1 MHISQNRRRLVLA
14 LLIAAAILALLALGL
29 WLRRTRKPSGQLA
42 LTPAAFSDLPGWRE
56 DTVAQAI
63 PALLRSCGRMAG
75 LPDSEP
81 LGGAGFA
88 GTAGDW
94 RQACAAADR
103 VPAGDSA
110 AARAFFEQRFR
121 PWAAA
126 DGGARSGLFTGY
138 YEPLLRGSR
147 KRSARYSVPLYA
159 RPPELVTVDL
169 GTFREDLRG
178 KRLAGRVEEGA
189 LVPLPDRTAIQR
201 GALANRGLELVWV
214 DSPVDAFFLQIQ
226 GSGRVQLAEGGEMR
240 VGYAAA
246 NGHTYTA
253 VGRELVRRGVYKPA
267 EVSMQSIRRWLEQH
281 PAEADGLMDTNA
293 SYVFFKEIEG
303 EGPLGA
309 EGVPLTPG
317 RSLAVDLQHWP
328 LGIPLW
334 LDATSPAPHDDEP
347 DRPLRRLVIA
357 QDTGGAIRGPVR
369 GDVFWGGGR
378 DAEAIAGKMKN
389 QGRLWVLLPKEI
401 SAPTARVSH
410 PGPPG

>member
-1 MHISQNRRRLVLA
+1 
-14 LLIAAAILALLALGL
+14 
-29 WLRRTRKPSGQLA
+29 
-42 LTPAAFSDLPGWRE
+42 
-56 DTVAQAI
+56 
-63 PALLRSCGRMAG
+63 
-75 LPDSEP
+75 
-81 LGGAGFA
+81 
-88 GTAGDW
+88 
-94 RQACAAADR
+94 
-103 VPAGDSA
+103 
-110 AARAFFEQRFR
+110 
-121 PWAAA
+121 
-126 DGGARSGLFTGY
+126 
-138 YEPLLRGSR
+138 
-147 KRSARYSVPLYA
+147 
-159 RPPELVTVDL
+159 VTVDL

-189 LVPLPDRTAIQR
+189 LVPLPDRAAIEK
-201 GALANRGLELVWV
+201 GALAKRGLELVWV
-214 DSPVDAFFLQIQ
+214 DSAVDAFFLQIQ

-253 VGRELVRRGVYKPA
+253 VGRELVRRSVYKPA

-281 PAEADGLMDTNA
+281 PSEADGLMDTNA

-317 RSLAVDLQHWP
+317 RSLAIDLQHWP
-328 LGIPLW
+328 LGVPLW
-334 LDATSPAPHDDEP
+334 LEATSPAPRDNEP

-401 SAPTARVSH
+401 SAPTARASR